1 MMQRFDV
8 AIVGSGPAGAASALR
23 LARAGFAVAL
33 IDEQRF
39 PRAKLCGEYL
49 NPGAM
54 RELEGLGMRPEL
66 DAHAVALHGMR
77 LFAHGEMAEFCFSS
91 HAWSIPR
98 KVLDDR
104 IRAAALRAGVQPVHG
119 RVRGLSIADSG
130 VSVRVAVRS
139 EEEVI
144 IQARFVVG
152 ADGMRS
158 SVARICKLTVPS
170 REQRFAIGGHYSE
183 VVPDNW
189 IEIYDSPGG
198 YLTISP
204 VGSRSSNAV
213 FVMSKDRLARNA
225 SRLDEALAEFSNG
238 VSKGRRIIDSATLQG
253 TRLAIG
259 PLSHGTLRP
268 VTDKVLLVGDAAA
281 FVDPFTGQGVYLALS
296 SARAAADAIER
307 ALRAFGDERAAWFAY
322 EAAQQSLIRERK
334 RLALIVNMLLKF
346 GFIARW
352 TAVTMR
358 SRPYD
363 FNELVDAVCGTTR
376 APSLPE
382 LALSLAKV
390 LR

>member
-1 MMQRFDV
+1 MLQRFDV

-23 LARAGFAVAL
+23 LARAGYAVAL
-33 IDEQRF
+33 IDEQIF

-54 RELEGLGMRPEL
+54 RELGDLGMRPEL
-66 DAHAVALHGMR
+66 DAHAVALRGMR
-77 LFAHGEMAEFCFSS
+77 LFAHDEVAEFCFSS

-98 KVLDDR
+98 EILDDR
-104 IRAAALRAGVQPVHG
+104 IRAAALLAGVQPVHG
-119 RVRGLSIADSG
+119 RVRGLSITDSG
-130 VSVRVAVRS
+130 VSVCVAVRS
-139 EEEVI
+139 GEEVF

-170 REQRFAIGGHYSE
+170 REQRFAVGGHYSE
-183 VVPDNW
+183 VVPENW

-204 VGSRSSNAV
+204 VGSHSSNAV
-213 FVMSKDRLARNA
+213 FVMTKDRLARSA
-225 SRLDEALAEFSNG
+225 SRLGEALAEFSNC

-268 VTDKVLLVGDAAA
+268 VADKVLLVGDAAA

-307 ALRAFGDERAAWFAY
+307 ALRVFGDERPAWFAY
-322 EAAQQSLIRERK
+322 EAAQRSLVRERK
-334 RLALIVNMLLKF
+334 RLAIIVNMLLKF
-346 GFIARW
+346 RVIARW
-352 TAVTMR
+352 TAATMR
-358 SRPYD
+358 RRPYD
-363 FNELVDAVCGTTR
+363 FLELIDAVSGSTP
-376 APSLPE
+376 APSAAK